1 MVNVH
6 GKYTENAVNNT
17 AYRTD
22 GSDIRD
28 ATAEEK
34 LRYPDANKHKRK
46 KGVGTASSGDLSKV
60 DTAEN
65 IDASSKSR
73 PMSARGEQ
81 SGRDVS
87 GGDTEKCKI
96 SSEKS
101 RGTSRKNA
109 DEESVAK
116 SSDRESSRK
125 RESREHSTKTARNS
139 EGGDNE
145 DEDQRMMNE
154 IKMRME
160 ARKIARDIE
169 TAHERRDSSK
179 ASRDSTSSI
188 TAKSSKK
195 IIEQE
200 KKEVGRKAGAPR
212 GVKKP
217 VVIEVSAGVIDVK
230 SPAVITSIPRDGE
243 TSDLAGIGGTV
254 GTTVPIRGRVS
265 KRTVTGERDDA
276 ALSTLKFSAMTEA
289 GSRVSAP
296 VGDAQDTDLGI
307 ALVASALG
315 KKVPR
320 GTLTSIALVTKE
332 CRVEVA
338 ISHKKTIRQTSVA
351 PPNSIDSDEAGCG
364 DLEAEIRLSQSD
376 VRVEFPGESSG
387 TVAISVANDDSEGPS
402 IAVIA
407 GIDYVATRVDA
418 DLGVAAHEEI
428 DGAPPEPGEIA
439 TPLSE
444 SATDS
449 GEILVIPDLTRTPT
463 NALIVPGSE
472 EDKVAR
478 RARVNATQ
486 ERVREIAANQLLQE
500 ELAKIDPNLACVSS
514 FLSRVCGVD

>member
-34 LRYPDANKHKRK
+34 LQYLDANKHKRK
-46 KGVGTASSGDLSKV
+46 KAIGTVSSGELSKV

-65 IDASSKSR
+65 TDASSKSR
-73 PMSARGEQ
+73 PTSARGEQ

-87 GGDTEKCKI
+87 GGDREKGKT
-96 SSEKS
+96 STEKS
-101 RGTSRKNA
+101 RGTSRKNG

-116 SSDRESSRK
+116 SSDRKSSRK
-125 RESREHSTKTARNS
+125 RGSREHSTKTARNS
-139 EGGDNE
+139 EGGDDE

-169 TAHERRDSSK
+169 TARETRDSWK

-195 IIEQE
+195 VIEQE
-200 KKEVGRKAGAPR
+200 KKEVGKKAGAPR

-217 VVIEVSAGVIDVK
+217 VIIEVPAGVTDVK
-230 SPAVITSIPRDGE
+230 SPAVITSIPRDRE
-243 TSDLAGIGGTV
+243 TSDSAGINGTV
-254 GTTVPIRGRVS
+254 EMTVPIRGRVS
-265 KRTVTGERDDA
+265 KRTVTGECDDA
-276 ALSTLKFSAMTEA
+276 ALPTLKFSAMTEA

-296 VGDAQDTDLGI
+296 VGDAQDTELGI
-307 ALVASALG
+307 AFVASALG

-320 GTLTSIALVTKE
+320 VTPTSIALVTKE

-338 ISHKKTIRQTSVA
+338 IGHKKTIKQTSVA

-364 DLEAEIRLSQSD
+364 DAEAEIRLS
-376 VRVEFPGESSG
+376 
-387 TVAISVANDDSEGPS
+387 
-402 IAVIA
+402 
-407 GIDYVATRVDA
+407 
-418 DLGVAAHEEI
+418 
-428 DGAPPEPGEIA
+428 
-439 TPLSE
+439 
-444 SATDS
+444 
-449 GEILVIPDLTRTPT
+449 
-463 NALIVPGSE
+463 
-472 EDKVAR
+472 
-478 RARVNATQ
+478 
-486 ERVREIAANQLLQE
+486 
-500 ELAKIDPNLACVSS
+500 
-514 FLSRVCGVD
+514 